1 MTGGLGDKARTDLQT
16 TDGKQKGDTM
26 ATKESSTNSLIQTSG
41 TTAAGNQSRDK
52 AIELALGAIDKQ
64 FGKGAIMRL
73 GKDPIDREVHVVPTG
88 SLGLD
93 IALGIGG
100 LPRGRIVEI
109 YGPESSGKT
118 TLTLHV
124 VAEAQ
129 KRGGVCAFIDAEH
142 ALDVSYAKKLG
153 VKTEE
158 LLVSQPDCGEQAL
171 EIADMLVRSNAIDVI
186 VIDSVAA
193 LTPKA
198 ELEGEMGDAH
208 VGLQA
213 RLMSQALRKL
223 TGAISR
229 SRTMVIFINQ
239 IRMKIGV
246 MFGSPETTTG
256 GNALKFYSSVRL
268 DIRRIGA
275 IKKEEDVIGNRTRVK
290 VVKNKMAPP
299 FKEVEFDILYGQGIS
314 REGDLVDLASESN
327 IVDKSGAWFSFNGE
341 RIGQGRENSKQFL
354 VDHPEVYNAIEAKV
368 LAHFNVRRIGIDVIE
383 PPTPTGAELSD
394 ENKKAVRPSDT
405 AAAAGASGAA
415 GAAGSRTP
423 VAAPGVAPTNGNGS
437 GKRPNA

>member
-1 MTGGLGDKARTDLQT
+1 MKET
-16 TDGKQKGDTM
+16 TEKSAPTHRVEN
-26 ATKESSTNSLIQTSG
+26 AST
-41 TTAAGNQSRDK
+41 QSRDK
-52 AIELALGAIDKQ
+52 AIDLALAAIDKQ
-64 FGKGAIMRL
+64 FGKGAIMKL
-73 GKDPIDREVHVVPTG
+73 GKDPIDREVSVCPTG

-100 LPRGRIVEI
+100 LPRGRIIEI

-118 TLTLHV
+118 TLTLHI

-142 ALDVSYAKKLG
+142 ALDVGYAKKLG

-158 LLVSQPDCGEQAL
+158 LLVSQPDFGEQAL

-198 ELEGEMGDAH
+198 ELEGEMGDTH

-223 TGAISR
+223 TAAISK

-268 DIRRIGA
+268 DIRRVGA
-275 IKKEEDVIGNRTRVK
+275 LKKDEDVIGNRTRVK

-299 FKEVEFDILYGQGIS
+299 FKEVEFDILYGHGIS
-314 REGDLVDLASESN
+314 REGDLVDLASEAN

-341 RIGQGRENSKQFL
+341 RIGQGRENAKQFMIE
-354 VDHPEVYNAIEAKV
+354 HPETYNAIEAKV
-368 LAHFNVRRIGIDVIE
+368 LAHHNIRRIGVDVAPE
-383 PPTPTGAELSD
+383 PT
-394 ENKKAVRPSDT
+394 
-405 AAAAGASGAA
+405 
-415 GAAGSRTP
+415 
-423 VAAPGVAPTNGNGS
+423 VAPTVKPEDTAKPTVVPAARTSTASTNGTV
-437 GKRPNA
+437 KRSNA